1 MFSGKSMDKGGWR
14 RSLVETSL
22 FCLFI
27 AVMTLFVWGGAL
39 YIHLLVSFGFGYS
52 AIFFSWLIDKLF
64 PTIPR
69 VMEIAISLTA
79 CLLFGVV
86 NAQFWLGEYFGIS
99 GMLPIGL
106 MGLLFSAMCFFY
118 FHSREKQVTAQR
130 ELEIIKLE
138 KAEQERAL
146 LLSQL
151 KQMQSQIEPHFLF
164 NTLANISA
172 LMSQDVE
179 KARMMLE
186 QLTALLRATL
196 QSSREAQ
203 TTIDN
208 ETTLI
213 DAYLAIQQIRLGER
227 LCYSIEIEKGLGR
240 LELPPMMLQPLVENA
255 IIHGIEPKRE
265 GGEVSLRIKH
275 EDQLLEIEVRDSG
288 VGLNYVSQHRGSG
301 IGLSNLKQRVD
312 ALFAGKGQVLISEL
326 AEGGVSVRLS
336 WPIELS
342 SYARI

>member
-1 MFSGKSMDKGGWR
+1 MFSGKSMEKGGWR

-27 AVMTLFVWGGAL
+27 AVMTLFVWGGPL

-118 FHSREKQVTAQR
+118 FHSREKQAIAQR
-130 ELEIIKLE
+130 ELETIKLE
-138 KAEQERAL
+138 KAEKERAL

-172 LMSQDVE
+172 LMSQDVD
-179 KARMMLE
+179 KARKMLD

-196 QSSREAQ
+196 KSSREQ
-203 TTIDN
+203 NTTIDN
-208 ETTLI
+208 ETALI
-213 DAYLAIQQIRLGER
+213 EAYLAIQQIRLGDR
-227 LCYSIEIEKGLGR
+227 LRYSIEVEEGTEQ

-255 IIHGIEPKRE
+255 IIHGIEPRRE
-265 GGEVSLRIKH
+265 GGEVSLRIKR
-275 EDQLLEIEVRDSG
+275 DNRLLTIEVRDTG
-288 VGLNYVSQHRGSG
+288 VGLNHVSQHCGSG
-301 IGLSNLKQRVD
+301 IGISNLKQRID
-312 ALFAGKGQVLISEL
+312 ALFSGEGQVLISEL

-336 WPIELS
+336 WPIEC
-342 SYARI
+342 